1 MALTTALFKSCKTLL
16 VIMCTFY
23 SKTILGMANQI
34 QRRTKQLSVVEPSTL
49 FRKII
54 SKIKNDWDEIELANN
69 WNSVTW
75 AQKRL
80 LVNHE
85 YRFIYCA
92 IPKNA
97 SSSLMKAIV
106 RIGNSKRKEK
116 LLNSSR
122 DTIRNYVELN
132 YSLASYTYAEAN
144 KIINSDYFK
153 FVIVRNP
160 WARLVS
166 TYLNLFVR
174 FHEHGRPT
182 DLVRDSVKYISGED
196 LKDRDLI
203 NITFEQLIDYL
214 CATEDRYLDQHC
226 IPQYLFLGGV
236 NNYFLA
242 RMENLSKDLQYIEK
256 NLNLSLELPNLNKTE
271 YSYSSNGQQNFE
283 KISASDIRNWKT
295 TLPDYKQFYTPELI
309 YLVSQR
315 YAQDIEMFGYKFA
328 EYDKYTSNYLTIGNS
343 K

>member
-1 MALTTALFKSCKTLL
+1 
-16 VIMCTFY
+16 
-23 SKTILGMANQI
+23 MANLIEKRI
-34 QRRTKQLSVVEPSTL
+34 QQFSVLEPSTL
-49 FRKII
+49 LRKIN
-54 SKIKNDWDEIELANN
+54 SKIKNDWDEIELNNN
-69 WNSVTW
+69 WNAVIW

-106 RIGNSKRKEK
+106 SISNSKRKK
-116 LLNSSR
+116 QLLNSSR

-132 YSLASYTYAEAN
+132 YSLASYTYAEAS

-174 FHEHGRPT
+174 FHEHGKPT
-182 DLVRDSVKYISGED
+182 DLVIDSVKYISGED
-196 LKDRDLI
+196 VKDRDSI
-203 NITFEQLIDYL
+203 NITFEELVKYL

-226 IPQYLFLGGV
+226 IPQYLFLGGIKD
-236 NNYFLA
+236 YFVA
-242 RMENLSKDLQYIEK
+242 RMENLSEDLKQIQK
-256 NLNLSLELPNLNKTE
+256 KINISLELPKLNKTE
-271 YSYSSNGQQNFE
+271 YSSSSNNQQNFA
-283 KISASDIRNWKT
+283 KISASEFRSWKT

-309 YLVSQR
+309 DLVSQR
-315 YAQDIEMFGYKFA
+315 YAQDIQIFGYNFA
-328 EYDKYTSNYLTIGNS
+328 EHDRYTSNYLTIGKS

>member
-1 MALTTALFKSCKTLL
+1 
-16 VIMCTFY
+16 MCTSY
-23 SKTILGMANQI
+23 SKNFLFMANEI
-34 QRRTKQLSVVEPSTL
+34 QRRTKQLSVAEPSTL
-49 FRKII
+49 LRKII
-54 SKIKNDWDEIELANN
+54 SKIKNDWGEIETADN
-69 WNSVTW
+69 WYAETW

-80 LVNHE
+80 IVNHE

-106 RIGNSKRKEK
+106 SLRNSKRKEK

-174 FHEHGRPT
+174 FHEHERPT

-196 LKDRDLI
+196 LKDRDSI
-203 NITFEQLIDYL
+203 NITFKQLIDYL

-242 RMENLSKDLQYIEK
+242 RMENLSEDLQYIENK
-256 NLNLSLELPNLNKTE
+256 LNLSLELPKLNKTE
-271 YSYSSNGQQNFE
+271 YSDSSNSQQNFA
-283 KISASDIRNWKT
+283 KISASELRNWKT
-295 TLPDYKQFYTPELI
+295 NLPDYKQFYTPELI

-315 YAQDIEMFGYKFA
+315 YAQDIELFGYNFA
-328 EYDKYTSNYLTIGNS
+328 GPNRYTSNYLTIGKS